1 MGRDQHAP
9 GLPLQGSHHHH
20 HDDDDDIMMMIMFNL
35 SSSGPPRTAF
45 PGTTSC
51 RSLALEPPLELSS
64 LTRCWRTRLTSCRQ
78 TSPAAK
84 LFHLLT
90 WSDAILQAPA
100 EIYEAG
106 HAFFQLHLFWV
117 QGVNRVELILLHIL
131 LSLHPFSRRISRPEI

>member
-20 HDDDDDIMMMIMFNL
+20 HDDDDIMMMIIFKV
-35 SSSGPPRTAF
+35 SSSGAPRTAF

-51 RSLALEPPLELSS
+51 RSLAWEPPLEPSS
-64 LTRCWRTRLTSCRQ
+64 STSCWRTRLISCSQ
-78 TSPAAK
+78 TFPAAK
-84 LFHLLT
+84 LFHLST

-117 QGVNRVELILLHIL
+117 QGVNRVELLLLHIL
-131 LSLHPFSRRISRPEI
+131 LALHPFSRRISTLEL